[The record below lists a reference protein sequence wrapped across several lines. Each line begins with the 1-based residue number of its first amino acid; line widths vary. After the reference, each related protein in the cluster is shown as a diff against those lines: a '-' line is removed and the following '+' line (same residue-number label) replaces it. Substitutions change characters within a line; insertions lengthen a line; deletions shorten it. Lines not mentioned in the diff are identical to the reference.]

1 MALELTPRQANTIAA
16 AITTVSALVILLAIG
31 LLGWLAALFLRTF
44 SGVFL
49 PLAVGGV
56 AALVFRPYYDWLRG
70 PARLPVPAAVAAVF
84 LSALVPLGVF
94 AAFFGNLAVEQVVG
108 LAAQAPE
115 WWAGARERLQ
125 TELPRA
131 SELLESSGLGERLR
145 EIAVAQQTAIFEW
158 VQTMGVQAVTVG
170 FGVARGL
177 AALLSWIITPV
188 YFAYF
193 LTAGFSLDT
202 DRVLPFLKPETRA
215 DAAYLLH
222 EFVDITVGFFRG
234 QLIIAFLQG
243 LLFAAGFSLVGLRY
257 GFVIGLALGVLN
269 VIPFLGN
276 MIGLAVAI
284 PIAFFQADGG
294 WLTCLLVLA
303 VVLVV
308 QQIEGWFLTPK
319 IMGERTGPALHGD
332 HRRRLLLGY
341 GARRHPRADRGHPPD
356 RVPRVAVASGAREVH
371 PGDRMRRG
379 AAGAAG
385 PAGDRSSGTVYML
398 TAYAGRRAATI

>member
-16 AITTVSALVILLAIG
+16 AVTTVSALVILLAIG

-56 AALVFRPYYDWLRG
+56 AALVFRPYYDWLRRTG
-70 PARLPVPAAVAAVF
+70 RLPVAAAVAVVF

-94 AAFFGNLAVEQVVG
+94 AAFFGRLAIGQVVG
-108 LAAQAPE
+108 LAAQAPG
-115 WWAGARERLQ
+115 WWADARALLQDRLPQ
-125 TELPRA
+125 A
-131 SELLESSGLGERLR
+131 SEMLESSGLGARLG
-145 EIAVAQQTAIFEW
+145 EIAIAQQTAIFDW
-158 VQTMGVQAVTVG
+158 LQTMGVQAVTVG
-170 FGVARGL
+170 FGVARGVG
-177 AALLSWIITPV
+177 ALLSWIITPV

-193 LTAGFSLDT
+193 LTAGFRLDT
-202 DRVLPFLKPETRA
+202 DRVLPFLKPETRE
-215 DAAYLLH
+215 DVTYLLH

-234 QLIIAFLQG
+234 QIIIALLQG

-257 GFVIGLALGVLN
+257 GFVIGLALGILN

-276 MIGLAVAI
+276 MIGLAIAI

-319 IMGERTGPALHGD
+319 IMGQRTGLHFMAIIVAIFFWGTALGGI
-332 HRRRLLLGY
+332 LGLI
-341 GARRHPRADRGHPPD
+341 
-356 RVPRVAVASGAREVH
+356 VAIPLTAFLASLWHLAREKYIPEIV
-371 PGDRMRRG
+371 
-379 AAGAAG
+379 
-385 PAGDRSSGTVYML
+385 
-398 TAYAGRRAATI
+398 

>member
-16 AITTVSALVILLAIG
+16 AVTTVSALIILLAIG

-70 PARLPVPAAVAAVF
+70 PGRLPVPAAVAAVF
-84 LSALVPLGVF
+84 LSALGPLGVF
-94 AAFFGNLAVEQVVG
+94 VAFFGNLAVEQVVG
-108 LAAQAPE
+108 LAAQVPH
-115 WWAGARERLQ
+115 WWANARN
-125 TELPRA
+125 ELPRA
-131 SELLESSGLGERLR
+131 SELLESSGMGDRLR
-145 EIAVAQQTAIFEW
+145 EIVVAQQAAIFEW
-158 VQTMGVQAVTVG
+158 LQTMGVQAVTVG

-188 YFAYF
+188 YFAWF
-193 LTAGFSLDT
+193 LTAGFRLDT
-202 DRVLPFLKPETRA
+202 DRVLPFLKPETRE
-215 DAAYLLH
+215 DVTYLMH

-234 QLIIAFLQG
+234 QLIIALLQG

-276 MIGLAVAI
+276 MIGLAIAI

-294 WLTCLLVLA
+294 WVTCLLVLA

-319 IMGERTGPALHGD
+319 IMGQRTGLHFMAIIVAIFFWGTALGGI
-332 HRRRLLLGY
+332 LGLI
-341 GARRHPRADRGHPPD
+341 
-356 RVPRVAVASGAREVH
+356 VAIPLTAFLASLWHLAREKYIPEIV
-371 PGDRMRRG
+371 
-379 AAGAAG
+379 
-385 PAGDRSSGTVYML
+385 
-398 TAYAGRRAATI
+398 

>member
-16 AITTVSALVILLAIG
+16 AVTTVSALVILLAVG

-56 AALVFRPYYDWLRG
+56 AALVFRPFYDWLRG
-70 PARLPVPAAVAAVF
+70 PGRLPVPAAVAAVF

-94 AAFFGNLAVEQVVG
+94 VAFFGNLAVDQLVG
-108 LAAQAPE
+108 LAAQVPA
-115 WWAGARERLQ
+115 WWADARALLQERLPQ
-125 TELPRA
+125 AFEM
-131 SELLESSGLGERLR
+131 LESSGLGDRLS
-145 EIAVAQQTAIFEW
+145 EIAVAQQAAIFEW
-158 VQTMGVQAVTVG
+158 LQTMGVQAVTVG

-193 LTAGFSLDT
+193 LTAGFRLDT

-215 DAAYLLH
+215 DATYLLH
-222 EFVDITVGFFRG
+222 EFVDITVAFFRG
-234 QLIIAFLQG
+234 QLVIALLQG

-257 GFVIGLALGVLN
+257 GFVIGLALGLLN
-269 VIPFLGN
+269 VIPYLGN

-294 WLTCLLVLA
+294 WVTCVLVLA

-308 QQIEGWFLTPK
+308 QQIEGWFLTPR
-319 IMGERTGPALHGD
+319 IMGQRTGLHFM
-332 HRRRLLLGY
+332 
-341 GARRHPRADRGHPPD
+341 AII
-356 RVPRVAVASGAREVH
+356 VAVFFWGTALGGILGLIVAIPLTAFLASLWHLAREKYIPEIV
-371 PGDRMRRG
+371 
-379 AAGAAG
+379 
-385 PAGDRSSGTVYML
+385 
-398 TAYAGRRAATI
+398 

>member
-1 MALELTPRQANTIAA
+1 MAIELTPRQANTIAA
-16 AITTVSALVILLAIG
+16 AITTVSALVILLAVG

-56 AALVFRPYYDWLRG
+56 AALVFRPFYDWLRG

-115 WWAGARERLQ
+115 WWAGARERIQ
-125 TELPRA
+125 AELPRA
-131 SELLESSGLGERLR
+131 GELLELLESSGLGERLR
-145 EIAVAQQTAIFEW
+145 AIAVAQQAAIFEW

-294 WLTCLLVLA
+294 WLTCLLVVA

-319 IMGERTGPALHGD
+319 IMGERTGLHFM
-332 HRRRLLLGY
+332 
-341 GARRHPRADRGHPPD
+341 AII
-356 RVPRVAVASGAREVH
+356 VAVFFWGTALGGILGLIVAIPLTAFLASLWHLAREKYIPEIV
-371 PGDRMRRG
+371 
-379 AAGAAG
+379 
-385 PAGDRSSGTVYML
+385 
-398 TAYAGRRAATI
+398 

>member
-16 AITTVSALVILLAIG
+16 AVTTVSALVILLAIG
-31 LLGWLAALFLRTF
+31 LLGWLAALFLRAF

-70 PARLPVPAAVAAVF
+70 TGRLPVAAAVAVVF
-84 LSALVPLGVF
+84 LSALVPLSIFV
-94 AAFFGNLAVEQVVG
+94 AFFGRLAIDQIVG
-108 LAAQAPE
+108 LAAQVPQ
-115 WWAGARERLQ
+115 WWADARTLIEERLPQ
-125 TELPRA
+125 A
-131 SELLESSGLGERLR
+131 SEMLESSGLGARLR
-145 EIAVAQQTAIFEW
+145 EIAIAQQAAIFDW
-158 VQTMGVQAVTVG
+158 LQTMGVQAVTVG

-177 AALLSWIITPV
+177 GALLSWMITPV
-188 YFAYF
+188 YFAWF
-193 LTAGFSLDT
+193 LTAGFRLDT
-202 DRVLPFLKPETRA
+202 DRVLPFLKPETRE
-215 DAAYLLH
+215 DVSYLLH

-257 GFVIGLALGVLN
+257 GFVIGLALGLLN

-284 PIAFFQADGG
+284 PIAFFQTDGG
-294 WLTCLLVLA
+294 WLTCLLVVA

-319 IMGERTGPALHGD
+319 IMGQRTGLHFMAIIVAIFFWGTALGGI
-332 HRRRLLLGY
+332 LGLIL
-341 GARRHPRADRGHPPD
+341 AIPLTAFL
-356 RVPRVAVASGAREVH
+356 ASLWHLAREKYIPEIV
-371 PGDRMRRG
+371 
-379 AAGAAG
+379 
-385 PAGDRSSGTVYML
+385 
-398 TAYAGRRAATI
+398 

>member
-16 AITTVSALVILLAIG
+16 AVTTVSALVILLAIG

-70 PARLPVPAAVAAVF
+70 PGRLPVPAAVAAVF

-94 AAFFGNLAVEQVVG
+94 VAFFGNLAVEQVVG
-108 LAAQAPE
+108 LAAQVPQ
-115 WWAGARERLQ
+115 WW
-125 TELPRA
+125 
-131 SELLESSGLGERLR
+131 GERARTARGRAAAGQRAASVVGHERSAARDRGRAAGRDLR
-145 EIAVAQQTAIFEW
+145 
-158 VQTMGVQAVTVG
+158 VG
-170 FGVARGL
+170 SRPWGCRRSLSASASPRGL

-188 YFAYF
+188 YFAWF
-193 LTAGFSLDT
+193 LTAGFRLDT
-202 DRVLPFLKPETRA
+202 DRVLPFLKPETRE
-215 DAAYLLH
+215 DVTYLMH

-234 QLIIAFLQG
+234 QIIIALLQG

-257 GFVIGLALGVLN
+257 GFVIGLALGILN

-276 MIGLAVAI
+276 MLGLAVAI

-294 WLTCLLVLA
+294 WVTCLLVLA

-319 IMGERTGPALHGD
+319 IMGQRTGLHFMAIIVAIFFWGTALGGI
-332 HRRRLLLGY
+332 LGLI
-341 GARRHPRADRGHPPD
+341 
-356 RVPRVAVASGAREVH
+356 VAIPLTAFLASLWHLAREKYIPEIV
-371 PGDRMRRG
+371 
-379 AAGAAG
+379 
-385 PAGDRSSGTVYML
+385 
-398 TAYAGRRAATI
+398 

>member
-16 AITTVSALVILLAIG
+16 AVTTVSALVILLAIG
-31 LLGWLAALFLRTF
+31 LLGWLAALFLRAF

-70 PARLPVPAAVAAVF
+70 TGRLPVAAAVAVVF
-84 LSALVPLGVF
+84 LSALVPLSIFV
-94 AAFFGNLAVEQVVG
+94 AFFGRLAIDQIVG
-108 LAAQAPE
+108 LAAQVPQ
-115 WWAGARERLQ
+115 WWADARTLIEERLPQ
-125 TELPRA
+125 A
-131 SELLESSGLGERLR
+131 SEMLESSGFGARLR
-145 EIAVAQQTAIFEW
+145 EIAIAQQAAIFDW
-158 VQTMGVQAVTVG
+158 LQTMGVQAVTVG

-177 AALLSWIITPV
+177 GALLSWMITPV
-188 YFAYF
+188 YFAWF
-193 LTAGFSLDT
+193 LTAGFRLDT
-202 DRVLPFLKPETRA
+202 DRVLPFLKPETRE
-215 DAAYLLH
+215 DVGYLLH

-257 GFVIGLALGVLN
+257 GFVIGLALGLLN

-284 PIAFFQADGG
+284 PIAFFQTDGG

-319 IMGERTGPALHGD
+319 IMGQRTGLHFMSIIVAIFFWGTALGGI
-332 HRRRLLLGY
+332 LGLIL
-341 GARRHPRADRGHPPD
+341 AIPLTAFL
-356 RVPRVAVASGAREVH
+356 ASLWHLAREKYIPEIV
-371 PGDRMRRG
+371 
-379 AAGAAG
+379 
-385 PAGDRSSGTVYML
+385 
-398 TAYAGRRAATI
+398 